1 MSSVKTDIS
10 RATARGAAA
19 NYNWIAGV
27 VVHKESKKMK
37 KIWCKILELLGL
49 DSICTP
55 SKKLSPIKVGDTQV
69 WYGRVNWWWK
79 SRSLWQKEM
88 DCLVKNGGSG
98 YMIELAGW
106 RSAVGQESK
115 WWTDAWVKNQL
126 ELYKQIHK
134 DAKDRGLWLFV
145 SIVNDNMGSGK
156 YGDKKQFNVGNC
168 YDKCVKLLE
177 GIIKDGKDNV
187 IIQPVAETQTNGGHK
202 FEDYAKY
209 QLAKAG
215 FLTCNNGSGGHPSS
229 ANGMNFY
236 AVHPSKVAAANPS
249 NSFVISDHG
258 LIIREM
264 NQGGALVA
272 HGNPAKVAQFVQN
285 NKKRGVP
292 VVGYYA
298 FLVQDYDGDTIKALG
313 NSVKSSAF
321 EKVGEEITSVLFEE
335 DPNCYE
341 VPNA

>member
-1 MSSVKTDIS
+1 MSSVRTGIGM
-10 RATARGAAA
+10 ATVRGTAVT
-19 NYNWIAGV
+19 YNWIAGV
-27 VVHKESKKMK
+27 VIHKEKRNMK
-37 KIWCKILELLGL
+37 KIWQKILELLGL
-49 DSICTP
+49 DDVMVKK
-55 SKKLSPIKVGDTQV
+55 KKLSPILVGAPQV

-79 SRSLWQKEM
+79 SRSLWKKEM
-88 DCLVKNGGSG
+88 DALVQHGGSG

-115 WWTDAWVKNQL
+115 WWTDSWVKNQL
-126 ELYKQIHK
+126 ELYRQIHK

-187 IIQPVAETQTNGGHK
+187 VVQPVAETQTAGGRK
-202 FEDYAKY
+202 FEDYAKT

-215 FLTCNNGSGGHPSS
+215 FLTCNNGAGGHPSGT
-229 ANGMNFY
+229 NGMNFY
-236 AVHPSKVAAANPS
+236 AVHPSKVSATNPS
-249 NSFVISDHG
+249 SAFVISDHG

-264 NQGGALVA
+264 NIGGALVA
-272 HGNPAKVAQFVQN
+272 HGNPDKVTQFVQN

-292 VVGYYA
+292 VIGYYA
-298 FLVQDYDGDTIKALG
+298 FLVQDYDGETIKALG
-313 NSVKSSAF
+313 TAAKTRMNMTIS
-321 EKVGEEITSVLFEE
+321 EEVTPVVFEE
-335 DPNCYE
+335 DPHAYDE
-341 VPNA
+341 LS